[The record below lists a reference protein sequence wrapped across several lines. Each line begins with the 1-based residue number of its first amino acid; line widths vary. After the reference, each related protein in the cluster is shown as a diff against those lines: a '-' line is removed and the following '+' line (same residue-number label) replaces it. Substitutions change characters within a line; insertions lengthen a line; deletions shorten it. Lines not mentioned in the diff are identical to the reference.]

1 VGKTIRAL
9 LGRWGGKEGCFEF
22 CYIFCFCNIRGLRAG
37 RICLGMGICALRF
50 RFYFMI
56 SQFILGFSLIAGGGG
71 VESLIL
77 GFPGQPPS
85 SLNRPLYAFHYNN
98 SIKSENRVDIRDR
111 QPWNSIPTNF

>member
-77 GFPGQPPS
+77 AFPVTALLLCYFCSTTGLFCWSNKQS
-85 SLNRPLYAFHYNN
+85 HG
-98 SIKSENRVDIRDR
+98 E
-111 QPWNSIPTNF
+111 